1 MLLIKIGCISSVLA
15 LVCLSNISQ
24 AEQDNIKSDSNLD
37 SPLTKESITA
47 PKMENI
53 IVNEKSTSNTV
64 EVKVNHHSI
73 MGWLET
79 VYLADIPHRLIG
91 KLDSGAKTSSI
102 HGEIVD
108 HFKRDD
114 SDWVRVKFAWEQST
128 PKKKLIGPYYINA
141 PIVRKTR
148 IKNHFQISKTR
159 PVVRLPLAIAGKCY
173 DVEFTVADRTRFNYP
188 ILLGRRFLKKIA
200 IVDSSKTFTTS
211 ELDLNDYNACKN
223 HAESQPDTKFEL
235 EDASGEA
242 FTEAD
247 EIKYE
252 IEMNE
257 INNPS
262 DGKSSD
268 TPPIP
273 PSSKPILNTSEPN
286 LIDLKSTDNISKP
299 NAIDSNKEKNRE

>member
-1 MLLIKIGCISSVLA
+1 MLLIKISRVTSMLT
-15 LVCLSNISQ
+15 LFCLSTFSQ
-24 AEQDNIKSDSNLD
+24 AQQDNITSDSNLN
-37 SPLTKESITA
+37 SPLTTESITA

-53 IVNEKSTSNTV
+53 IVNEKNTSDTV
-64 EVKVNHHSI
+64 EVKVNHLSI

-108 HFKRDD
+108 HFTRDE
-114 SDWVRVKFAWEQST
+114 SDWVRIKFSWEQDS
-128 PKKKLIGPYYINA
+128 PNKKLIGPYYINA

-159 PVVRLPLAIAGKCY
+159 PVVRLPLAIAGECH

-211 ELDLNDYNACKN
+211 KLDLNDHNACKN

-273 PSSKPILNTSEPN
+273 PSKKPTVKTSEPN
-286 LIDLKSTDNISKP
+286 TT
-299 NAIDSNKEKNRE
+299 DSNKEKNRE